1 MQPGLKCDVK
11 KDVHPNIT
19 SECWSPVVCW
29 LFLAQYKY
37 LMKIQCIHMHYL
49 CYNVNENEIV

>member
-1 MQPGLKCDVK
+1 MQIGLEHDAK
-11 KDVHPNIT
+11 KDVHPYMT

-37 LMKIQCIHMHYL
+37 LRKTMYSHELSMLKCK
-49 CYNVNENEIV
+49 